1 MTTLEHVQRKAQSL
15 KDAFEKVQSN
25 HFYWQKK
32 TKPLLD
38 KTLTQIQDAT
48 DLNWTFQEL
57 SPELV
62 RLVLNDEQGQP
73 IASVSFQLTYKSLV
87 SVDMSYYSQTYQ
99 PEAKSETF
107 LNIYSLEPGLVD
119 ESLIYSS
126 VTQLMDQLLK
136 EYGPLPVTYKDPRA
150 TANTIRIRTN
160 VPNGG
165 SPPK

>member
-25 HFYWQKK
+25 HFYWQRK

-38 KTLTQIQDAT
+38 KTLTQIQEST
-48 DLNWTFQEL
+48 DLNWTFQNL

-62 RLVLNDEQGQP
+62 RLVLNDGQGQQM
-73 IASVSFQLTYKSLV
+73 ATLSFRLTYKSLV
-87 SVDMSYYSQTYQ
+87 SIDMSYYSQTYQ
-99 PEAKSETF
+99 PDAKSETF
-107 LNIYSLEPGLVD
+107 LTIYSLEPGLID

-136 EYGPLPVTYKDPRA
+136 EYGPLPSTYKDPHA
-150 TANTIRIRTN
+150 TPNTIRIRTN
-160 VPNGG
+160 VPN
-165 SPPK
+165 S